1 MKSIAVRECH
11 AFGTPLVALSPGID
25 IPRMAISAAVESSSV
40 EGQTDAVQVWI
51 LTSIVCSLMVLSSW
65 FNPFPLLPDG
75 HGGYSDI
82 RNSML
87 FDAGLVTAFL
97 TVGLAIFGRGR
108 SRLLLAASGIVLA
121 FVAFA
126 ALLSN
131 GV

>member
-1 MKSIAVRECH
+1 M
-11 AFGTPLVALSPGID
+11 
-25 IPRMAISAAVESSSV
+25 SV
-40 EGQTDAVQVWI
+40 
-51 LTSIVCSLMVLSSW
+51 VCSLVVLISW
-65 FNPFPLLPDG
+65 FNPFPLLSDG
-75 HGGYSDI
+75 HGGYSNI

-87 FDAGLVTAFL
+87 LDAGLVTALL
-97 TVGLAIFGRGR
+97 TVLAIFGRGR

>member
-1 MKSIAVRECH
+1 
-11 AFGTPLVALSPGID
+11 
-25 IPRMAISAAVESSSV
+25 
-40 EGQTDAVQVWI
+40 
-51 LTSIVCSLMVLSSW
+51 MVLSSW

-75 HGGYSDI
+75 HGGYSNI

-87 FDAGLVTAFL
+87 FGAGLFTAFL
-97 TVGLAIFGRGR
+97 AVGLAVFGRGR
-108 SRLLLAASGIVLA
+108 SRLLLATSGLVLA